1 MLFFP
6 LQGLGPVKV
15 LAQHLYSGALENQ
28 KARGAR
34 GVVDRYRYLGT
45 EHASIPQYIS
55 YGTNTAIMD
64 DKDECAL
71 NEWVNRM
78 VSLQDVQA
86 ILINALII

>member
-6 LQGLGPVKV
+6 LQDLGPVRV
-15 LAQHLYSGALENQ
+15 LAQHLNSGALEDP
-28 KARGAR
+28 KAQGSRGGAWF
-34 GVVDRYRYLGT
+34 DRYLGT

-71 NEWVNRM
+71 NEWKNRM

-86 ILINALII
+86 ILMNALII

>member
-6 LQGLGPVKV
+6 LRGLGPVKV
-15 LAQHLYSGALENQ
+15 LAQHLYSGALENP
-28 KARGAR
+28 KAQGSRGGAWFH
-34 GVVDRYRYLGT
+34 RYLGT

-71 NEWVNRM
+71 NEWKNRM

-86 ILINALII
+86 ILMNALII

>member
-6 LQGLGPVKV
+6 LQGLGPVRV
-15 LAQHLYSGALENQ
+15 LAQHLYSGALEDP
-28 KARGAR
+28 KAQGAK
-34 GVVDRYRYLGT
+34 GVVFDRYLCT

-71 NEWVNRM
+71 NEWKNRM

-86 ILINALII
+86 ILMNALII

>member
-6 LQGLGPVKV
+6 LRGLGPVKV

-71 NEWVNRM
+71 NEWVKPRCRFKTFK
-78 VSLQDVQA
+78 QY
-86 ILINALII
+86 